1 MRLVERALFRIF
13 YSRIRLGEGYFQS
26 IHRSNSRCLAPA

>member
-13 YSRIRLGEGYFQS
+13 HGCIRLGEGYFPS
-26 IHRSNSRCLAPA
+26 IHRSNSHCLTPA